1 MEFGVLRKQPVPGIS
16 IRKYFYPNMYPF
28 FFSLMEKGF
37 YIKVKQEN
45 GRQPF
50 FCFFVS
56 AGHDGLFHLM

>member
-16 IRKYFYPNMYPF
+16 IRKYLYPITPF
-28 FFSLMEKGF
+28 ILTEKGF

-50 FCFFVS
+50 FCF
-56 AGHDGLFHLM
+56 LRIYR